1 MKRERI
7 VLSIKSLSQVLTNQR
22 PYDVSLLDT
31 FATASMYE
39 LDYLHEAE
47 NQIRFRKELM
57 PKLGG
62 RVYVPDVHTGL
73 TTQKVLVTE
82 WIEGEQLAKSPKEV
96 INRLT
101 PVGVECF
108 LVQVWIV
115 I

>member
-1 MKRERI
+1 M
-7 VLSIKSLSQVLTNQR
+7 
-22 PYDVSLLDT
+22 
-31 FATASMYE
+31 FE

-47 NQIRFRKELM
+47 NQIRFKTELE

-62 RVYVPDVHTGL
+62 RVYVPDVHVGL

-82 WIEGEQLAKSPKEV
+82 WIEGKQLAKSPKEV

-108 LVQVWIV
+108 LVQVQYVCVKFLFTLSKQCSHNFFSSWKLATSTPTPTPATCW
-115 I
+115 